1 MYFCSY
7 LRNENGISM
16 SLFKMW
22 NLSFIRYRG
31 GVTLSARCAR
41 AHPVFGSDK
50 CKDLCGHTQFLLR
63 NVPEKDF
70 VKPKKIWITSW
81 LPWSFQCPICSLAE
95 RGCVIVRQNIPGLS
109 WIFSF
114 ENQNKNKQ
122 TNADLISVWFRVFSN
137 WCGILK
143 RFLWSNQLSDRKT
156 CILQNST
163 KLRRFLKWFF

>member
-1 MYFCSY
+1 M
-7 LRNENGISM
+7 I
-16 SLFKMW
+16 
-22 NLSFIRYRG
+22 RG

-50 CKDLCGHTQFLLR
+50 CKDLCGHTQFLLW

-114 ENQNKNKQ
+114 ENQNKNKPTQ
-122 TNADLISVWFRVFSN
+122 RRFDFCLIQSFFKLMWNSKKVFVVKSTQWQKN
-137 WCGILK
+137 MY
-143 RFLWSNQLSDRKT
+143 F
-156 CILQNST
+156 T
-163 KLRRFLKWFF
+163 KLNKATSIIMKTQKLCNLLESA